1 MIRRI
6 IHNSARG
13 KIATSSSIK
22 TMKIQKNF
30 FCVVA
35 TATATLSPSTQAWVL
50 KTTPNPSHGI
60 SSLPR
65 QHSHFPDPPATT
77 TRLYFSSPLRKRD
90 NNNPKDNEGG
100 FLSKIG
106 NAVKSVLP
114 TKLFGSE
121 EEKAA
126 LSRKKQVK
134 DQIKGNVDEMLKDAP
149 LGIRMMGK
157 MISPIVGNLASTLAE
172 GMAEQQKTTESVMEE
187 VRQYLMSDIDVT
199 DALGA
204 PIQIGAPFSQAS
216 STSSING
223 QTQTRLEL
231 AMNISGP
238 KRTGIARVLA
248 TESGVAQLI
257 VEAGGKIFNVN
268 LSSKGL
274 SAGSFRSGGKSR
286 SKGRDDNVIEAEI
299 IDKETR
305 Q

>member
-1 MIRRI
+1 
-6 IHNSARG
+6 
-13 KIATSSSIK
+13 
-22 TMKIQKNF
+22 
-30 FCVVA
+30 
-35 TATATLSPSTQAWVL
+35 
-50 KTTPNPSHGI
+50 
-60 SSLPR
+60 
-65 QHSHFPDPPATT
+65 
-77 TRLYFSSPLRKRD
+77 
-90 NNNPKDNEGG
+90 
-100 FLSKIG
+100 
-106 NAVKSVLP
+106 
-114 TKLFGSE
+114 
-121 EEKAA
+121 
-126 LSRKKQVK
+126 
-134 DQIKGNVDEMLKDAP
+134 
-149 LGIRMMGK
+149 
-157 MISPIVGNLASTLAE
+157 
-172 GMAEQQKTTESVMEE
+172 MEE